1 VFLDAV
7 IRETLRL
14 RPPIPV
20 ADRTLA
26 ASLELDGHE
35 LPAGTVVAAC
45 IYLVHRRPDL
55 YPNPDAF
62 LPERF
67 VDATP
72 ETYSW
77 VPFGGGVRRCI
88 GAAFAT
94 LEMNIVLKTVLAR
107 ADLCPASARA
117 ESIHRRAI
125 VLAPRRGARAV
136 LTVRAPAPQRA
147 VH

>member
-1 VFLDAV
+1 M
-7 IRETLRL
+7 
-14 RPPIPV
+14 

-26 ASLELDGHE
+26 APLELDGHE
-35 LPAGTVVAAC
+35 LPGGTVVAAC
-45 IYLVHRRPDL
+45 IYLAHRRPDL

-67 VDATP
+67 LDRAP
-72 ETYSW
+72 ETYGW
-77 VPFGGGVRRCI
+77 LPFGGGIRRCL

-94 LEMNIVLKTVLAR
+94 FEMKTVLKTVLAR
-107 ADLCPASARA
+107 ADLRPASARA

-136 LTVRAPAPQRA
+136 LTARAPASQLA